1 MYVDTPQTRY
11 AHISIIKH
19 SVIDLR
25 ASKPK
30 PQQLIIVNTIHTT
43 LTMQTATYLSNNT
56 AAYRFLFTKQGN
68 TLDANL
74 CLLLITD

>member
-1 MYVDTPQTRY
+1 MYVQAKY

-19 SVIDLR
+19 NVIDLR
-25 ASKPK
+25 GSK
-30 PQQLIIVNTIHTT
+30 PQQLIIVNTIYIGHTT
-43 LTMQTATYLSNNT
+43 LTMQTAAYLSNNT